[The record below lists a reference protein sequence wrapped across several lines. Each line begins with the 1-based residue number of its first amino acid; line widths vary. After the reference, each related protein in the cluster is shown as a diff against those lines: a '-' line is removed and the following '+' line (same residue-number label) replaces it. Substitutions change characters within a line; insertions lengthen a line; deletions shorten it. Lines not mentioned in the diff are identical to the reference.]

1 MTRKPKVRVF
11 EIEDVLRMIV
21 LRDRSVTEVT
31 EVTEATEVWVLRA
44 APVDYLFDLIC
55 ETVTTLHAL
64 FLSKIGS
71 QIGKIRGLITVK
83 SSHPATRV

>member
-44 APVDYLFDLIC
+44 APVDFFI
-55 ETVTTLHAL
+55 
-64 FLSKIGS
+64 
-71 QIGKIRGLITVK
+71 
-83 SSHPATRV
+83 